1 MAFGMV
7 AALHNRNR
15 GGGGRHIDFSMLE
28 GLLWTMPDALVAAQT
43 GSTAEHYGNGHPE
56 HAPHNVFR
64 AHGEDAWLAIGVT
77 CDAEWAALCRVVP
90 GLAEFSVLGEAER
103 RELNAAIEE
112 RIGEWAASREP
123 IVAMELLQVAG
134 VPASA
139 SYTTNDLFGDAHL
152 WERGLYHSV
161 LERDGTPRMLPG
173 LPWRWGDESL
183 IQPKAAPA
191 LGQHSQQVLRDL
203 AGLTDS
209 EIEALRMAGA
219 LGAKSEA

>member
-1 MAFGMV
+1 
-7 AALHNRNR
+7 
-15 GGGGRHIDFSMLE
+15 
-28 GLLWTMPDALVAAQT
+28 
-43 GSTAEHYGNGHPE
+43 
-56 HAPHNVFR
+56 
-64 AHGEDAWLAIGVT
+64 
-77 CDAEWAALCRVVP
+77 
-90 GLAEFSVLGEAER
+90 
-103 RELNAAIEE
+103 
-112 RIGEWAASREP
+112 
-123 IVAMELLQVAG
+123 
-134 VPASA
+134 
-139 SYTTNDLFGDAHL
+139 LFGDAHL